1 MRETGPEEMVDL
13 KVSSN
18 DSAVESFSK
27 MEVDI
32 FGKSAELF
40 NGTNSLEAN
49 ISLGLE
55 EPFVIQNGKVKS
67 IDCIEDLAGI
77 STKLCPLLLV

>member
-1 MRETGPEEMVDL
+1 MRETSFEEMVDL
-13 KVSSN
+13 EVSSN
-18 DSAVESFSK
+18 DSVLESFSK
-27 MEVDI
+27 TEVDI
-32 FGKSAELF
+32 FGDRTELS
-40 NGTNSLEAN
+40 NGTNSLESN
-49 ISLGLE
+49 ISLDHE

>member
-1 MRETGPEEMVDL
+1 MRETNIEDMVDL
-13 KVSSN
+13 KMSSN

-55 EPFVIQNGKVKS
+55 EPFVIQNGKVKVL
-67 IDCIEDLAGI
+67 IAL
-77 STKLCPLLLV
+77 KKF